1 MNTDILFNELKL
13 RIPGFEA
20 YALENI
26 LNADEGSI
34 SILSDFGIYLRNS
47 ISKNNKEV
55 ELASFQLI
63 NGWLNLDNSKL
74 DNWIKISVF
83 EILTDTKESQD
94 SCLTNLNSKGKL
106 LFSELFKTHN
116 KLSSLF

>member
-1 MNTDILFNELKL
+1 MNTDILLNELKL

-20 YALENI
+20 YAIENI
-26 LNADEGSI
+26 LNAEDDSI

-47 ISKNNKEV
+47 ISKKNKEV
-55 ELASFQLI
+55 ELASFRLI

-83 EILTDTKESQD
+83 EILTDTKEAQD
-94 SCLTNLNSKGKL
+94 SCLTNLNPKGKL
-106 LFSELFKTHN
+106 LFSELFNTHN